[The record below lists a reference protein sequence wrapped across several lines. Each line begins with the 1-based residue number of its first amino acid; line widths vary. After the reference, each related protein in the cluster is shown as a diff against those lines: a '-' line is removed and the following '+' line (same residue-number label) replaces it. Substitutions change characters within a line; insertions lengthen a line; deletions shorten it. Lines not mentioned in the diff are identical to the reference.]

1 MQELSTTTGFRLQY
15 DPLHQ
20 CLLAQWVGRQSAAS
34 IQAHCALMLTAVQR
48 TRCPRVLNDSSQDLD
63 GWSNLVGWLAT
74 DYSRQLAA
82 HGVRAV
88 AWVLPRHL
96 PAQIDTRQVARAVKQ
111 PVTDVF
117 ADVEAASQW
126 LQQR

>member
-1 MQELSTTTGFRLQY
+1 MQELSTTTNFHLHY

-20 CLLAQWVGRQSAAS
+20 CLVAQWVGRQSATS
-34 IQAHCALMLTAVQR
+34 IRAHCVAMLTEVQR
-48 TRCPRVLNDSSQDLD
+48 TGCPRILNDSSQDLD
-63 GWSNLVGWLAT
+63 GWSNLVDWLAT

-96 PAQIDTRQVARAVKQ
+96 PAQIDARQVARAVAQ

-126 LQQR
+126 LQQF